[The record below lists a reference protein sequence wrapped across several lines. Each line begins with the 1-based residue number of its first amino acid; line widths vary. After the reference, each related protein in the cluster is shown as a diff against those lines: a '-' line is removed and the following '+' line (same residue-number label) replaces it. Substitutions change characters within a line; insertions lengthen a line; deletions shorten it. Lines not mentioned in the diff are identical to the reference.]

1 MSTWKVVEKSRTG
14 TTQYLKIQYSPETT
28 PFSESEKY
36 NIEGVYMAGT
46 AIVNDSGGTVTV
58 YGTIDKVNYFTMDAK
73 SISGA
78 GYHSFNWTTPINGFY
93 VKSTSNSLS
102 GVEVIFV
109 A

>member
-58 YGTIDKVNYFTMDAK
+58 YGTIDKVNYFTINTK
-73 SISGA
+73 SITGVLDIIVLI
-78 GYHSFNWTTPINGFY
+78 GLYP
-93 VKSTSNSLS
+93 STVSMSKVHL
-102 GVEVIFV
+102 IL
-109 A
+109 